1 MDNLNPITITATINA
16 SCENVWIYWNMPEH
30 VTQWNQ
36 ATPDWHCPKA
46 STDLRVGGKFS
57 ATMAAKDGSFSFD
70 FEGTYTEVV
79 PNELLRY
86 TMPDGR
92 KVEVKFVSEGNA
104 TLITETFDP
113 ETQNPIEM
121 QQAGWQMILKS
132 FKNYAETKA

>member
-1 MDNLNPITITATINA
+1 MNNLNPITITATINA

>member
-1 MDNLNPITITATINA
+1 MNNLNPITISATVNA
-16 SCENVWIYWNMPEH
+16 TPEKVWQYWNLPEH

-46 STDLRVGGKFS
+46 SSDLRVGGKFS

-70 FEGTYTEVV
+70 FEGTYTEVIAH
-79 PNELLRY
+79 ELLRY

-92 KVEVKFVSEGNA
+92 KVEVKFAGEGNS
-104 TLITETFDP
+104 TVITETFDP

-121 QQAGWQMILKS
+121 QEAGWQMILNS
-132 FKNYAETKA
+132 FKSYAESKA

>member
-1 MDNLNPITITATINA
+1 MNNLNPITISATVNA
-16 SCENVWIYWNMPEH
+16 TPEKVWQFWNLPEH

-46 STDLRVGGKFS
+46 SSDLRVGGKFS

-70 FEGTYTEVV
+70 FEGTYTEVI
-79 PNELLRY
+79 PNQLLRY

-104 TLITETFDP
+104 TVITETFDP
-113 ETQNPIEM
+113 ETENPIEM
-121 QQAGWQMILKS
+121 QEAGWQMILNS
-132 FKNYAETKA
+132 FKSYAESKV

>member
-1 MDNLNPITITATINA
+1 MNNLNPITISATVNA
-16 SCENVWIYWNMPEH
+16 TPEKVWQYWNLPEH

-46 STDLRVGGKFS
+46 SSDLRVGGKFS

-70 FEGTYTEVV
+70 FEGTYTEVI
-79 PNELLRY
+79 PNQLLRY

-92 KVEVKFVSEGNA
+92 KVEVKFAGEGNA
-104 TLITETFDP
+104 TVITETFDP

-121 QQAGWQMILKS
+121 QEAGWQMILNS
-132 FKNYAETKA
+132 FKNYAESKV

>member
-1 MDNLNPITITATINA
+1 MNNLNPITISATVNA
-16 SCENVWIYWNMPEH
+16 TPEKVWQFWNLPEH

-46 STDLRVGGKFS
+46 SSDLRVGGKFS

-70 FEGTYTEVV
+70 FEGTYTEVI
-79 PNELLRY
+79 PNQLLRY

-104 TLITETFDP
+104 TIITETFDP
-113 ETQNPIEM
+113 ETENPIEM
-121 QQAGWQMILKS
+121 QEAGWQMILNS
-132 FKNYAETKA
+132 FKSYAESKV

>member
-1 MDNLNPITITATINA
+1 MNNLNPITISATVNA
-16 SCENVWIYWNMPEH
+16 TPEKVWQFWNLPEH

-46 STDLRVGGKFS
+46 SSELRVGGKFS
-57 ATMAAKDGSFSFD
+57 ATMAAKEGSFSFD
-70 FEGTYTEVV
+70 FEGTYTEVI

-92 KVEVKFVSEGNA
+92 KMEVKFVSEGNA
-104 TLITETFDP
+104 TIITETFDP

-121 QQAGWQMILKS
+121 QEAGWTMILNS
-132 FKNYAETKA
+132 FKNYAESKA

>member
-79 PNELLRY
+79 PNELLHY

-92 KVEVKFVSEGNA
+92 KVEVIFVSEGNA

-132 FKNYAETKA
+132 FKNYVESKV

>member
-57 ATMAAKDGSFSFD
+57 ATMAAKDGSFSFE

>member
-1 MDNLNPITITATINA
+1 MNNLNPITISATVNA
-16 SCENVWIYWNMPEH
+16 TPEKVWQFWNLPEH

-46 STDLRVGGKFS
+46 SSDLRVGGKFS

-70 FEGTYTEVV
+70 FEGTYTEVI

-104 TLITETFDP
+104 TVITETFDP

-121 QQAGWQMILKS
+121 QEAGWTMILNS
-132 FKNYAETKA
+132 FKNYAESKA